1 MLLVS
6 IHTVVMVFG
15 LFNLL
20 CAMPVSVNNAVGSR
34 SDDESQLS
42 PRRAKPVDSQAY
54 HGSKANLVP
63 SEPALPPGG
72 APTPPRTG
80 SPTRPP
86 TEQPAGHPATPSTEK
101 VWITFPGGTTSAD
114 TSNPAFQQEVNDIV
128 KRGLARTAAF
138 SPERHGHGERIFDF
152 RNSFPGN
159 SLAQRQV
166 IHCKV
171 EDEWLR
177 GQCGSGC
184 LGSVAFVDDLGPRSF
199 HGRVRALDEDEH
211 EPYERYPRVSL
222 PPPPPPSP

>member
-6 IHTVVMVFG
+6 IHTVVIVFG

-42 PRRAKPVDSQAY
+42 PRRAKPLADQ
-54 HGSKANLVP
+54 GFNANLVP
-63 SEPALPPGG
+63 SGPALPPGG

-80 SPTRPP
+80 SPARPP
-86 TEQPAGHPATPSTEK
+86 TEQPAGDPATPSTGK
-101 VWITFPGGTTSAD
+101 VWITFADATTSAHN
-114 TSNPAFQQEVNDIV
+114 SNPAFQQEVTDIV

-138 SPERHGHGERIFDF
+138 SPERHGERIFDF

-171 EDEWLR
+171 EDDWPS

-211 EPYERYPRVSL
+211 ESYERYPRVSL